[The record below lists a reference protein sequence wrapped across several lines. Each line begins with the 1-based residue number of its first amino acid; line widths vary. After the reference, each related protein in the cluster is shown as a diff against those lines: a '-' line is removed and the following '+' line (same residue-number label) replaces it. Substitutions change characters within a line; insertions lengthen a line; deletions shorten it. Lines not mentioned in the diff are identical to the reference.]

1 MDKIKPKIIYAEIEY
16 YLHGFGE
23 KEIENNEIYALARTL
38 SDEALPSY
46 QDKSDTIWEGFYLP
60 VRREGRIIALPFG
73 IHEYNKEFFVQF
85 HLLRNLHIKNGEKES
100 EEFYKNIFSE
110 ALGFIPV
117 IKADE
122 KILQKLIPYDIRTG
136 KIKGL
141 YVLDKALSNNSR
153 VKILKDYARHVEG
166 NPEIR
171 GISLNEYLRTA
182 GICYVAAFGKK
193 AESLS
198 PLEMYKKWADG
209 RDGGMLSIKD
219 WDDSKEF
226 KDWLDSGGKTAGHPF
241 EIVFSWHRH
250 GIHLYPPSSYEPCYN
265 LRVTNYA
272 YAAEFVKMSKGLIK
286 ENVPFS
292 AHDLKN
298 VLDYLAGET
307 YFTVNGYGEHN
318 FHYIPSKEHKKKFF
332 RYIEWDEIKIP
343 KWKVCNDF
351 LYER

>member
-1 MDKIKPKIIYAEIEY
+1 MDKIKPQITYAEMEY

-23 KEIENNEIYALARTL
+23 KEIENTEIYNLVRTL

-60 VRREGRIIALPFG
+60 VKREGRVIALPFG

-85 HLLRNLHIKNGEKES
+85 HLPGVLHIKKDEKET

-110 ALGFIPV
+110 ALRFIPL

-122 KILQKLIPYDIRTG
+122 KILEKLIPYDIRTG

-141 YVLDKALSNNSR
+141 YVLEKVLSKNSKE
-153 VKILKDYARHVEG
+153 KILKDYAQHVEK

-171 GISLNEYLRTA
+171 EISLNEYLGTA
-182 GICYVAAFGKK
+182 GICYRAAYGKK
-193 AESLS
+193 AENLS
-198 PLEMYKKWADG
+198 PLQMYKKWADG

-219 WDDSKEF
+219 WDNKKEF
-226 KDWLDSGGKTAGHPF
+226 MDWMGSGKDAGAHPF

-250 GIHLYPPSSYEPCYN
+250 GIHLYPPSSLEPYYH

-272 YAAEFVKMSKGLIK
+272 YATEFVKMAKALIK

-292 AHDLKN
+292 AHEFKN
-298 VLDYLAGET
+298 VLDYLEGET
-307 YFTVNGYGEHN
+307 YFTVNGREEHN
-318 FHYIPSKEHKKKFF
+318 FRYIPSREYKKKFF
-332 RYIEWDEIKIP
+332 RHIEWGDILPTLKG
-343 KWKVCNDF
+343 
-351 LYER
+351 